1 MTTQADFLKNIISAL
16 DQAHIPYMLSGSISS
31 SFHGHPRATN
41 DADLILDPTEKQLL
55 TFINSLGPDY
65 YLIKDTALQ
74 ALKDR
79 SMFNIIGIQSGWKAD
94 LIIRKK
100 RPFSKIE
107 FDRRINAKIM
117 GIDLWT
123 LTPED
128 AILSK
133 LEWSQAAQS
142 QRQFQ
147 DALGIAIVQAQNLD
161 LDYLRQ
167 WARQLNLSDSLEK
180 LLQQAQQK

>member
-1 MTTQADFLKNIISAL
+1 MNTQADFLQNIIYAL
-16 DQAHIPYMLSGSISS
+16 NEAVIPYMLSGSISS

-41 DADLILDPTEKQLL
+41 DADIVIDPTEKKLI
-55 TFINSLGPDY
+55 TFLNNLGPDY
-65 YLIKDTALQ
+65 YAVQETALQ
-74 ALKDR
+74 ALKNR
-79 SMFNIIGIQSGWKAD
+79 SMFNIIGIQPGWKAD

-107 FDRRINAKIM
+107 FDRRINTTIM
-117 GIDLWT
+117 GINLWT

-133 LEWSQAAQS
+133 LEWAQTSQS

-147 DALGIAIVQAQNLD
+147 DALGIAIVQAQNLN

-167 WARQLNLSDSLEK
+167 WAQELNLSITLEK
-180 LLQQAQQK
+180 LLQQAQLI